1 MVRISVSGLVN
12 IETTLRIESFPLVY
26 SPVIYPFCGISSGVA
41 GVGYNIAKALTT
53 LGDDVAFASL
63 IGQDIAA
70 KEIREALADDLISD
84 RFVLSTVKQTAQSV
98 ILYDSEGRRQ
108 IHVDLKDIQEQTY
121 PLELFEE
128 LMRSRDLLVL
138 CNINFSRP
146 FLHKALQA
154 GKRIATDVHA
164 ISSLDDDYNRD
175 FMQAADILF
184 MSDER
189 LPDKP
194 DEWARKVMNRYGP
207 EILVIGLGAKGV
219 LLGVRRDGT
228 MEHIPAVRTLP
239 VRNTIGAGDALF
251 AAFVHCYLQ
260 SANPYDAIQRAVV
273 FAAHKIGSVSSADGF
288 LDSVGLDRL
297 YMESSQVG

>member
-1 MVRISVSGLVN
+1 MSRITVSGLIN
-12 IETTLRIESFPLVY
+12 IETTLRIESFPLEY
-26 SPVIYPFCGISSGVA
+26 SPVLYPFFGISSGVA
-41 GVGYNIAKALTT
+41 GVGYNIAKALTI

-70 KEIREALADDLISD
+70 KEARDALSDDLISD
-84 RFVLSTVKQTAQSV
+84 RFVLSNVKHTAQSV
-98 ILYDSEGRRQ
+98 ILYDAEGQRQ
-108 IHVDLKDIQEQTY
+108 IHVDLKDIQQQLY
-121 PLELFEE
+121 PPELFEE

-164 ISSLDDDYNRD
+164 ISSLDDEYNRD

-189 LPDKP
+189 LPVPP
-194 DEWARKVMNRYGP
+194 DQWARRVMDRYGP
-207 EILVIGLGAKGV
+207 DILVIGLGANGA
-219 LLGVRRDGT
+219 LLCVKHDQSV
-228 MEHIPAVRTLP
+228 EHIPAAHIGT

-260 SANPYDAIQRAVV
+260 SANPYDAIRRAVV
-273 FAAHKIGSVSSADGF
+273 FAAYKVSSVLSADGL
-288 LDSVGLDRL
+288 LDSVGLERL
-297 YMESSQVG
+297 YQETSQAN